1 MCLACTCVRYKALS
15 SPLNGA
21 DAVSQLWWTRCW
33 PSCITAL
40 DYLFRRPP
48 QTCRPL
54 SLAQRLVK
62 TQQTPLGARVRPTRV
77 LNWCND
83 GEREQFPFLPTSW
96 WRCSEGPGGRQFIMC
111 PSPLAL
117 SLGGTGRHMCAWITN
132 PPTYPALPSPPLPP
146 SLTDTEEREHGG
158 LEYARALKCIFTLSI
173 KDLKCL
179 GVRGTRVDVKP
190 QHSGRFRIQK
200 KKKKNWIYI

>member
-132 PPTYPALPSPPLPP
+132 PPTYPALPSPPSLPHWHRG
-146 SLTDTEEREHGG
+146 ERTWGIRVCKSIEVHIHFVHQG
-158 LEYARALKCIFTLSI
+158 LKVLRCAWDESRRQTTA
-173 KDLKCL
+173 
-179 GVRGTRVDVKP
+179 
-190 QHSGRFRIQK
+190 
-200 KKKKNWIYI
+200 